1 MAGLI
6 IACARD
12 AGASAPTGDDLRRC
26 ALYLSP
32 DNITPNPPD
41 VCEENGL
48 TRAVINPVPGV
59 RITPG
64 GVCLGALFEDAD
76 WASVGAPSPD
86 GTYAIAR
93 HDDDAVELLSDAF
106 GSRTVWYMHTD
117 DLFLASTSQRAL
129 VVLLGSFVPRAETA
143 TWLLAAGNLG
153 PDCGWDERLQ
163 RLPHAAR
170 LRLDRRTWT
179 LSATTEEL
187 SYIPRAG
194 TPEEHLAEL
203 REAIFGVC
211 AKLDVESASTTLTL
225 SGGCDSRS
233 LLVGLA
239 KAGKQVTCVT
249 WGLAASLADPR
260 NDAAIARR
268 LAQGFGMPHKY
279 FHLDFTE
286 EPVRDVFARFLRAGE
301 GRIEDFSGYTD
312 GFRAWERLYGAGVA
326 AILRGDCPGWGS
338 PYDPIDETVARS
350 INMHCTLV
358 SDYPDGHQIHRLG
371 LAAQR
376 RPEAL
381 YQREA
386 ETLPQYRDRLYND
399 FELPTCMAAFN
410 DVKCAYLE
418 VVNPLLGRDVV
429 RVTTGLPDEFRH
441 LRVGFERLAASLV
454 PGVPFADNQADEPPS
469 VYLDRPNVRAEL
481 LDELSSEAARRVFS
495 RAALATI
502 VADLE
507 RPAGRAKSRL
517 RAHVKAVVPRR
528 LVRAVRPSPRPN
540 TDTRRLAFR
549 AYLASRMHTILG
561 EDADVLRQRGQS
573 SQVRAQ

>member
-1 MAGLI
+1 MPEA
-6 IACARD
+6 
-12 AGASAPTGDDLRRC
+12 
-26 ALYLSP
+26 
-32 DNITPNPPD
+32 
-41 VCEENGL
+41 
-48 TRAVINPVPGV
+48 
-59 RITPG
+59 
-64 GVCLGALFEDAD
+64 
-76 WASVGAPSPD
+76 PD
-86 GTYAIAR
+86 GTYAIVR
-93 HDDDAVELLSDAF
+93 HDSGAVELLSDTF
-106 GSRTVWYMHTD
+106 GSRTVWYVHTES
-117 DLFLASTSQRAL
+117 LFLASTSQRAL
-129 VVLLGSFVPRAETA
+129 VALLGSFKPRAETA

-153 PDCGWDERLQ
+153 PDCGWDERLR
-163 RLPHAAR
+163 RLPIATR

-179 LSATTEEL
+179 LSTTTEEL
-187 SYIPRAG
+187 SYVPRSLAL
-194 TPEEHLAEL
+194 EEHLAEL
-203 REAIFGVC
+203 REAIFAVC
-211 AKLDVESASTTLTL
+211 AKLDVERASTALTL

-239 KAGKQVTCVT
+239 KAAKPVTCVT

-279 FHLDFTE
+279 FHLDFTD

-312 GFRAWERLYGAGVA
+312 GFKAWERLYGAGVA

-358 SDYPDGHQIHRLG
+358 SDYPENHLIHRLG

-376 RPEAL
+376 RPDAL

-454 PGVPFADNQADEPPS
+454 PGVPFADNQADEPPG
-469 VYLDRPNVRAEL
+469 VYLSRPSVRKEIME
-481 LDELSSEAARRVFS
+481 ELSSEAARRVFPE
-495 RAALATI
+495 AALAGI
-502 VADLE
+502 LADLE
-507 RPAGRAKSRL
+507 RPLSSTKSRL
-517 RAHVKAVVPRR
+517 RGSVKALVPHR
-528 LVRAVRPSPRPN
+528 LVRAIRPSPRPG
-540 TDTRRLAFR
+540 TSTPRLAFR
-549 AYLASRMHTILG
+549 AYIASRMHTILLQ
-561 EDADVLRQRGQS
+561 DAEALGQRDGLTPRVP
-573 SQVRAQ
+573 SQ